1 MSPPF
6 ACLSEGGV
14 AGFCGDGPRSPDEKR
29 VGVFSLFSVMLMDTP
44 GFGRAAVL

>member
-14 AGFCGDGPRSPDEKR
+14 AGFCGDGPRSP
-29 VGVFSLFSVMLMDTP
+29 
-44 GFGRAAVL
+44 GRKEGRGILSFLGDVDGYTWV